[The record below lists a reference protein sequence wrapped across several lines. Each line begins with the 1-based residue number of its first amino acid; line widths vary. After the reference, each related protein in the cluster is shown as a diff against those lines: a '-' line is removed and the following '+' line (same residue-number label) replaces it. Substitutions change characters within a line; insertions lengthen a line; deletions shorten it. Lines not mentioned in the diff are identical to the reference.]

1 MIITPI
7 LRRKEVRTLNPSAST
22 SNSTSSLYKKPQT
35 VITEMSSLGPG
46 LTPPSWDTSHFLSDL
61 PLSLTPFPLHCQVLL
76 ATDPLSRVC
85 TNTFRCPVSFGEP
98 LPTWQPQT
106 TSLAHSCPLPSG
118 FSKALLTL
126 TALTSTS
133 LTYSSTYAS
142 LALVPTIRHR
152 LALTQATDNLLIMKS
167 NVWAAI

>member
-1 MIITPI
+1 M
-7 LRRKEVRTLNPSAST
+7 RTLNPSAST